1 MLNWKQVKESTASSS
16 YMLFNSE
23 VVHVNLVNLWLIIF
37 FLTQV
42 ANRVIATMRDGVFV
56 LIVKAEPSDKEKD
69 KDFDLTC
76 K

>member
-1 MLNWKQVKESTASSS
+1 M
-16 YMLFNSE
+16 
-23 VVHVNLVNLWLIIF
+23 NLWLIIIF

-42 ANRVIATMRDGVFV
+42 DNRVIVTMRDGVFV
-56 LIVKAEPSDKEKD
+56 LIVKAEASGKEKD

>member
-1 MLNWKQVKESTASSS
+1 MAN
-16 YMLFNSE
+16 
-23 VVHVNLVNLWLIIF
+23 IF

-42 ANRVIATMRDGVFV
+42 DNRVIVTMRDGVFV
-56 LIVKAEPSDKEKD
+56 LIVKAEPSGKEND